1 MQAFREYAF
10 RGKRVLIRVDFNVPF
25 DKKTGL
31 VTDESRI
38 RRAVPTIEYVVNR
51 GGRVVLVSHMG
62 RPKGKVNEEFSM
74 KRIKQLVEQLVGK
87 AVTLASDCIGPVV
100 EAQTRALHDGDIML
114 LENVRFHAE
123 EEGKVTRGE
132 GESEE
137 SYTARKAEMKAAQRK
152 MAEGLAKLGDCY
164 VNDAFGAAHRAHAST
179 AIVADFFPSDKMF
192 GLLMESELQAL
203 ARVEQD
209 PQRPLTAIMG
219 GAKVS
224 DKIKLIERLL
234 GKVDRLIIGGGMTY
248 TFVKAQGGSIGRS
261 LCELDYVDLAGEL
274 LAKAKAAG
282 VEVLLP
288 VDEVCGDAF
297 SADAR
302 MQSNAIGSTQEGWM
316 GLDIGPESAKR
327 FREAIVSSKTIF
339 WNGPMGVFEMK
350 PFSAGTFA
358 VAEALAEATRQGAYT
373 LVGGGDSVSAL
384 KQSGKEGDVSYIST
398 GGGAMLEY
406 MEGKE
411 LPGVKAIRG

>member
-1 MQAFREYAF
+1 MQAFKEYAF

-25 DKKTGL
+25 DKTTGL
-31 VTDESRI
+31 VTDDSRI

-51 GGRVVLVSHMG
+51 GGRVVLMSHLG
-62 RPKGKVNEEFSM
+62 RPKGKPSDELSM

-87 AVTLASDCIGPVV
+87 AVTLAADCVGPEV

-123 EEGKVTRGE
+123 EEGKVKRGE
-132 GESEE
+132 EESEE
-137 SYTARKAEMKAAQRK
+137 SFGARKESMRTAQRK

-179 AIVADFFPSDKMF
+179 ALVAEFFPNDKMF

-203 ARVEQD
+203 AHVEQT
-209 PQRPLTAIMG
+209 PRRPLTAIMG

-234 GKVDRLIIGGGMTY
+234 TRVDRLIIGGGMTY
-248 TFVKAQGGSIGRS
+248 TFIKAQGGTIGQS
-261 LCELDYVDLAGEL
+261 LCELEYVSLAGEL
-274 LAKAKAAG
+274 LEKAKAAG

-288 VDEVCGDAF
+288 VDGVCADAF
-297 SADAR
+297 AADAR
-302 MQSNAIGSTQEGWM
+302 TRVTAIDATPDGWM

-327 FREAIVSSKTIF
+327 FREAIVSSQTIF

-350 PFSAGTFA
+350 PFAAGTHA
-358 VAEALAEATRQGAYT
+358 VAEALAEATRGGAYT

-384 KQSGKEGDVSYIST
+384 KQSGKEDAVSYIST

-406 MEGKE
+406 LEGKE